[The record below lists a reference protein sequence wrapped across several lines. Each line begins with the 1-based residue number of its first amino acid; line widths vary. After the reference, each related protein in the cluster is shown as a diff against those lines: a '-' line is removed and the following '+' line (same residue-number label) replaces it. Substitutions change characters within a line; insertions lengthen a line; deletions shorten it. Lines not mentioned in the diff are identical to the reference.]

1 SCGTNPEGTT
11 RGARPRACPVPAEH
25 RRTQSRRPHPENH
38 QTGPRS
44 RHPLTGQA
52 ALLPGGNGNNPVSN
66 ASINAIAPPRA
77 AALNP
82 NVDGSIRQFP
92 LFGAKEYA
100 AIASRHDG
108 NSHGDSGTKYPPRII
123 ALGFNKFTRV

>member
-1 SCGTNPEGTT
+1 QHEEHD
-11 RGARPRACPVPAEH
+11 REPAPYQQN
-25 RRTQSRRPHPENH
+25 TAAPSPDGPPENH

-100 AIASRHDG
+100 TIASRHDG

-123 ALGFNKFTRV
+123 A